1 MFGKTKQNNKGF
13 TVSKKFV
20 HVFELSVEGV
30 VYSVIVMSWEDL
42 VMEYITYEGSHFL
55 LFL

>member
-1 MFGKTKQNNKGF
+1 MFGKTKQNNKVF

-30 VYSVIVMSWEDL
+30 VYSVIVMTWEDL